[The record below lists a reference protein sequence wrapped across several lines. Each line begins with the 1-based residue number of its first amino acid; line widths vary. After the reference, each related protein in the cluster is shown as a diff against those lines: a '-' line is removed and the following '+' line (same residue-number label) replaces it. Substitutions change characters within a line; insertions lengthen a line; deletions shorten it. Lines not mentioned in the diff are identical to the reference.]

1 MPKIA
6 DTYSNITLGYTK
18 GIRGYA
24 GPEGPRGEQG
34 PRGPRGYRGA
44 RGPIGEPGQ
53 LPGFS
58 IGTVEVG
65 TPASI
70 TTTGTA
76 ENPVLN
82 LKIPKGEKGEP
93 GDSPVVTLTKEDKT
107 TTMEVELN
115 GDTQTYEFIDGE
127 HQYEAGD
134 GIEISNNTV
143 SITDELQHIK
153 YDEGTN
159 TDATPFQVDDVF
171 FKYPNVLDVKGQTT
185 QDSTPTPTAP
195 QPINVVSGRQDIV
208 VAGKN
213 LLDINNWVKGRIN
226 NSTGNI
232 EYASNVSSMTIGET
246 DIKFIVSQAWNS
258 GIASDFIPIST
269 GTYAFTYSHNREI
282 SMYIDTYNNQNVKLS
297 RIVAYTQGT
306 TPTTRTFTISDS
318 NVKYIRIHFEVNT
331 ANVEYI
337 VSDMQLEKGSTATEY
352 EAYNGN
358 TYEINLGKNLLKI
371 FGDTR
376 TINGITF
383 SQNSDGSIS
392 VSGTATANAIY
403 ISTQTI
409 PINEQTVY
417 SLSGCPDG
425 GSTSTYRLV
434 LRFKKAD
441 GTNTATISNT
451 GGRAIATSPANTTQ
465 MLGEIWVYSG
475 QTVDLIFRPQLEK
488 GSQAT
493 TYAPYKTPIELCKI
507 GNYQDR
513 IYKNGNK
520 WYLEKKIGKVVL
532 DGTQNIPLASGTPR
546 RFNAT
551 YTALGIDNVKSGSTA
566 LETQSN
572 YRMCDHFSYAS
583 GQQTWGNYYL
593 HNNWLVIL
601 DSNSVIASA
610 NDLKNWLANNPT
622 TIYYVLAT
630 PTTTEITNTEL
641 ISQLESI
648 ELLEGLNNVSVVS
661 PSLSGIFEIE
671 YYLDNVNGKLGAIEK
686 MTELLERM

>member
-58 IGTVEVG
+58 IGTVETVD
-65 TPASI
+65 AIAQADI
-70 TTTGTA
+70 TTTGTS
-76 ENPVLN
+76 ESPILN
-82 LKIPKGEKGEP
+82 LKIPKGEKGDQ
-93 GDSPVVTLTKEDKT
+93 GDSPTVTLTKEDKT

-115 GDTQTYEFIDGE
+115 GETQTYEFIDGE

-134 GIEISNNTV
+134 GIEISNNVV

-159 TDATPFQVDDVF
+159 TDATPFQADNVL
-171 FKYPNVLDVKGQTT
+171 FKYPNLKNVKGQTT
-185 QDSTPTPTAP
+185 QSGTPTPTAP
-195 QPINVVSGRQDIV
+195 QPINVVSGRQDVV

-213 LLDINNWVKGRIN
+213 LFD
-226 NSTGNI
+226 
-232 EYASNVSSMTIGET
+232 GET
-246 DIKFIVSQAWNS
+246 ELGSYNNTTGAKSTSSNTRRNINPIPVQPSTQYKFSRNDVEFAVRVYYYKND
-258 GIASDFIPIST
+258 GTYIST
-269 GTYAFTYSHNREI
+269 EANSLGVF
-282 SMYIDTYNNQNVKLS
+282 
-297 RIVAYTQGT
+297 T
-306 TPTTRTFTISDS
+306 TPSNCYYINFISDRILTDYS
-318 NVKYIRIHFEVNT
+318 NL
-331 ANVEYI
+331 
-337 VSDMQLEKGSTATEY
+337 QLEKGSTATEY
-352 EAYNGN
+352 EAYKGN
-358 TYEINLGKNLLKI
+358 TYEINLGKNLLP
-371 FGDTR
+371 
-376 TINGITF
+376 N
-383 SQNSDGSIS
+383 NS
-392 VSGTATANAIY
+392 T
-403 ISTQTI
+403 TQTKSGVTY
-409 PINEQTVY
+409 TVNQDN
-417 SLSGCPDG
+417 SITLNG
-425 GSTSTYRLV
+425 TSTGAFIVEIASGLTLEAGTYNLSLKGKIQGCGIYAYVGSGV
-434 LRFKKAD
+434 LKTYVSSNNTPDNWK
-441 GTNTATISNT
+441 TNFTLDSTTTFTQIRIDVQANKTFDNITIYPM
-451 GGRAIATSPANTTQ
+451 I
-465 MLGEIWVYSG
+465 
-475 QTVDLIFRPQLEK
+475 EK
-488 GSQAT
+488 GTVAT

-520 WYLEKKIGKVVL
+520 WYLEKNIGKVVL
-532 DGTQNIPLASGTPR
+532 NGTQNIPLASGTPR

-551 YTALGIDNVKSGSTA
+551 YTAIGIDNVKSETSA
-566 LETQSN
+566 VDTQSN

-630 PTTTEITNTEL
+630 PTTTEITDSEL